1 MIKEFAVQGA
11 TYYSES
17 FDEIKY
23 IKDCL
28 ICVDKEGIIEKVLQ
42 VGDTSYESVLR
53 SYENSGQLRQLRE
66 NELLLPG
73 FIDLH
78 IHGPQWAQSGTALD
92 RPLEVW
98 LNEYTFPLEAQ
109 FKDMDFAKNVYSDV
123 VKTSLK
129 NGTTSAMYFATVDQ
143 EPSLLLAKICG
154 QMGQRGYVG
163 KVAMD
168 DPRGC
173 PSYYMDKN
181 DKEAIERTESF
192 IKDVLAIQDD
202 YKQKVYPVITPRF
215 IPTCTEDCLKGL
227 GKLAKQYPIHVQT
240 HASESDWAHQY
251 VKEKVGKNDVLALD
265 DYGILGPKTILAHT
279 PFLEESDIKRMVE
292 RKSTIAHCP
301 LSNAYFANSV
311 LPVKAFYERGINI
324 GLATDISGGYS
335 PSMYQAIRQA
345 VLSSKM
351 LNDGVNPA
359 LNKEKRGRKG
369 AALTLNNAFYMATVA
384 GGTALGLPL
393 GKLEKGYIFDA
404 QLVNTQENIPR
415 FYKEKHEEDLLHKV
429 VLLAQTTNIKEVWVQ
444 GERVI

>member
-384 GGTALGLPL
+384 GGRALGLPL

>member
-53 SYENSGQLRQLRE
+53 SYENSGQLKQLRE

-384 GGTALGLPL
+384 GGKALGLPL